1 MDLIYIGPPPFRG
14 GPNVKSVNKTVN
26 KPKRDFRTFMVN
38 EPYVDPPRPPTE
50 EQRRML
56 IEAGRDFDMWGTQ
69 RYTSETVRYAG
80 PVVYSEG
87 GLLSGRSSKTSPSY

>member
-1 MDLIYIGPPPFRG
+1 
-14 GPNVKSVNKTVN
+14 
-26 KPKRDFRTFMVN
+26 MVN
-38 EPYVDPPRPPTE
+38 EPFVDPPRPPTE

-69 RYTSETVRYAG
+69 RYTTETQRYAG

-87 GLLSGRSSKTSPSY
+87 GLLSGRSSKTSTQYPLTVMGLTRSHSNPTAADGPGPGTISANSVT

>member
-1 MDLIYIGPPPFRG
+1 MLILLI
-14 GPNVKSVNKTVN
+14 KAVNKI
-26 KPKRDFRTFMVN
+26 KGDFRTFMVN

-56 IEAGRDFDMWGTQ
+56 IEAGRDFDMRGTQ
-69 RYTSETVRYAG
+69 RYSTETQRYAG